1 MTNSRFAMLVDLAR
15 TTDSEGRRE
24 LLREITDLFFE
35 TRADQSS
42 AEAGLFD
49 DVLQIVA
56 AEMQEGVLAELS
68 ERFADADDAP
78 VGLMRDLAN
87 HSYAVAAPVLER
99 SKALDENTLLQIVNY
114 QSQSHIKAVA
124 QRKVVSEKVSDA
136 VVRFGDDHALD
147 ALIRNDGAKISR
159 VSMEAAVDRAR
170 RNELLHEGVVRRKD
184 VPLDLINEM
193 YFIVEAGLREQI
205 LERNAQVPP
214 EVLEAALAKARERMG
229 KSAEAANDESRKA
242 AKFIQTKKA
251 AGELNARLLI
261 SLFREGKKLQ
271 FVFGLAEMT
280 SLDPDTASAL
290 LERSDIDGLAMIC
303 RAANIERPLFV
314 TIAVLACGGD
324 TAMGRAEEFGRMYNS
339 VPVVAAQRPMR
350 FFKARKSAEGRSAA

>member
-1 MTNSRFAMLVDLAR
+1 MSVTHGNHNFKFGGDINFVRDEINNLRFAGGEFSYTGATTGILDFIVDYQNFR
-15 TTDSEGRRE
+15 TSGAI
-24 LLREITDLFFE
+24 IT
-35 TRADQSS
+35 
-42 AEAGLFD
+42 
-49 DVLQIVA
+49 
-56 AEMQEGVLAELS
+56 
-68 ERFADADDAP
+68 
-78 VGLMRDLAN
+78 
-87 HSYAVAAPVLER
+87 
-99 SKALDENTLLQIVNY
+99 
-114 QSQSHIKAVA
+114 
-124 QRKVVSEKVSDA
+124 
-136 VVRFGDDHALD
+136 
-147 ALIRNDGAKISR
+147 
-159 VSMEAAVDRAR
+159 
-170 RNELLHEGVVRRKD
+170 
-184 VPLDLINEM
+184 EM

-339 VPVVAAQRPMR
+339 VPVDAAQRAMR
-350 FFKARKSAEGRSAA
+350 FFKARKSAEARSAA